1 MIKTYDFERHCHVS
15 RLSRKKKKHININQD
30 PDPNHPSRVGP
41 GALGT
46 TFHFHFVAL
55 FQFLLWIRCG

>member
-1 MIKTYDFERHCHVS
+1 MFPAFPG
-15 RLSRKKKKHININQD
+15 KKKKHININQD